1 MVLNLLTSPRACVSL
16 SEKSPAIHSY
26 PCRRWKVTDSFGIVP
41 GLVAGFFMG
50 LCSEI
55 GYRLNIFRS
64 SLIYI
69 DGTFFTRTT
78 GITLGRGA
86 VYGLGVIIHLF
97 TSAAFG
103 VGYALLVML
112 LRPEMNLVLFFGGYM
127 FLLYLAMLVVALPV
141 AGQGFLG
148 RRLGRFTWLEQLI
161 VHIIYGIAFIWA
173 M

>member
-1 MVLNLLTSPRACVSL
+1 M
-16 SEKSPAIHSY
+16 
-26 PCRRWKVTDSFGIVP
+26 DSFGIIP

-55 GYRLNIFRS
+55 GHRLNIFQS

-78 GITLGRGA
+78 GKSFGTGG
-86 VYGLGVIIHLF
+86 VYVLGVIIHLF
-97 TSAAFG
+97 TSAVFG
-103 VGYALLVML
+103 VGYTILVML
-112 LRPEMNLVLFFGGYM
+112 LRPEMNPLLFLSGYV
-127 FLLYLAMLVVALPV
+127 FLLYIGMLVFALPV

-161 VHIIYGIAFIWA
+161 LHIIYAIAFIWA
-173 M
+173 LR

>member
-1 MVLNLLTSPRACVSL
+1 M
-16 SEKSPAIHSY
+16 
-26 PCRRWKVTDSFGIVP
+26 DSFGIVP
-41 GLVAGFFMG
+41 GLIAGFFMG

-55 GYRLNIFRS
+55 GFRLNIFQS

-78 GITLGRGA
+78 GMTLGRGA
-86 VYGLGVIIHLF
+86 IYALGVIIHLC

-103 VGYALLVML
+103 IGYGLLVML

-127 FLLYLAMLVVALPV
+127 FLLYLAMLVFALPV

-148 RRLGRFTWLEQLI
+148 KRLGRFTWLEQLT
-161 VHIIYGIAFIWA
+161 VHIVYAVAFIWA

>member
-1 MVLNLLTSPRACVSL
+1 M
-16 SEKSPAIHSY
+16 E
-26 PCRRWKVTDSFGIVP
+26 SFGIVP
-41 GLVAGFFMG
+41 GLIAGFFMG

-55 GYRLNIFRS
+55 GYRLKIFQS
-64 SLIYI
+64 SLIYV

-78 GITLGRGA
+78 GKSFGTGA
-86 VYGLGVIIHLF
+86 VYVLGVIIHLG

-103 VGYALLVML
+103 LGYALLVML
-112 LRPEMNLVLFFGGYM
+112 LRPEMNPVLFFCGYL
-127 FLLYLAMLVVALPV
+127 FLLYLGMLVVALPV

-161 VHIIYGIAFIWA
+161 VHTVYALVFIWA